1 MNTLKAMSILCIIFG
16 LYLDSVKAQV
26 SQRISYQKANGITSI
41 SMVNWDTIYSR
52 VNISKLNQLTVRVPT
67 WIDMTEKTQLTFI
80 ATSRNYFDLINKP
93 TLFYGTWITL
103 TGKSVSA
110 GFRNTDMFNDIRSI
124 LTRKPT
130 FATSRYYIQST
141 KTNEPSFSDKLLYR
155 TAGGI
160 FKGYTEV
167 KYPILSSPKK

>member
-1 MNTLKAMSILCIIFG
+1 MKTLKPMAILCIIFG
-16 LYLDSVKAQV
+16 LCLDSVKAQV
-26 SQRISYQKANGITSI
+26 SQKISYQKANEITSI
-41 SMVNWDTIYSR
+41 LIVNWDTIYTR
-52 VNISKLNQLTVRVPT
+52 ANISELNLLTVRIPA
-67 WIDMTEKTQLTFI
+67 WINVTEKPRLTFI